1 MMAGTCANPL
11 RLHAMAHNSPKE
23 VLVVEDE
30 PLVRMA
36 AADALVD
43 HGIVAREA
51 GDASEALQALDEHPG
66 IGVVF
71 TDINMP
77 GQPDGLGLAQQVS
90 EERPDVEIIVTSG
103 ARQLSDEEVPDDGVF
118 LAKPYSP
125 ERLVQVVE
133 QKLQGDTE

>member
-1 MMAGTCANPL
+1 ME
-11 RLHAMAHNSPKE
+11 NSPKE

-30 PLVRMA
+30 PLVRIA

-43 HGIVAREA
+43 RGIMARAA
-51 GDASEALQALDEHPG
+51 GDASEALQALDKHPR

-77 GQPDGLGLAQQVS
+77 GEPDGLGLAQQVS
-90 EERPDVEIIVTSG
+90 VERPDVEILVTSG
-103 ARQLSDEEVPDDGVF
+103 ARQLSDEELPDDGVF

-133 QKLQGDTE
+133 RKLQGDAE

>member
-1 MMAGTCANPL
+1 MED
-11 RLHAMAHNSPKE
+11 SPKE

-30 PLVRMA
+30 PLVRIA

-43 HGIVAREA
+43 RGIMAREA
-51 GDASEALQALDEHPG
+51 GNASEALQALDNHPQ

-77 GQPDGLGLAQQVS
+77 GEPDGLGLAEQVS
-90 EERPDVEIIVTSG
+90 VERPDVEIIVTSG
-103 ARQLSDEEVPDDGVF
+103 ARQMRDEDLPDDGVF
-118 LAKPYSP
+118 LAKPYTP

-133 QKLQGDTE
+133 QKLQGDAE